1 MARKVDSEVVSS
13 ITDKEKGIT
22 GQADP
27 VKGGPTAQ
35 AQKHVGEDITGEV
48 ISDITQGEKKA
59 TGGERVTGGPTSQA
73 QSILTK
79 VSFSLRLSNT
89 TVTLSTSPTKVLKL

>member
-1 MARKVDSEVVSS
+1 MARKVDAEVVSS

-22 GQADP
+22 GQPDP

-35 AQKHVGEDITGEV
+35 AQKHVGEDLTGSV
-48 ISDITQGEKKA
+48 ISDITQGEKEV
-59 TGGERVTGGPTSQA
+59 TGGERVKGGPTSTA

-79 VSFSLRLSNT
+79 VSGMALAYVNVCRY
-89 TVTLSTSPTKVLKL
+89 